1 MEGAR
6 EEWAAAAG
14 RADVKRSGGARQ
26 LVEKPARRRS
36 WSDVLGVA
44 VCVALALFCVG
55 VCAVVFA
62 RTSDLQ
68 SRLLRLEQRHWDAKL
83 SAWMQSVE
91 QVEPVILERLDR
103 ILEEVRLHAL
113 LSAAR
118 GAHGRLGNRDK
129 DRHAV

>member
-1 MEGAR
+1 MEGAG

-14 RADVKRSGGARQ
+14 RAGEKRSGGARQ
-26 LVEKPARRRS
+26 LLEKPARRRS
-36 WSDVLGVA
+36 WGDVLGVA

-55 VCAVVFA
+55 LCAVVFA

-68 SRLLRLEQRHWDAKL
+68 SRLLRLEQQQHWDAKL
-83 SAWMQSVE
+83 SAWMQSAE

-113 LSAAR
+113 LTAAR
-118 GAHGRLGNRDK
+118 GAHGRSGQPR
-129 DRHAV
+129 